1 MSSATSTLTMLIR
14 QNKIVS
20 AILLFFTLF
29 VLLLLFFPSIWF
41 EHDGSLRTFGV
52 GYKKKTILPAWLLS
66 VVLGILSYVI
76 VLCI

>member
-29 VLLLLFFPSIWF
+29 VLLLSFFPSIWF